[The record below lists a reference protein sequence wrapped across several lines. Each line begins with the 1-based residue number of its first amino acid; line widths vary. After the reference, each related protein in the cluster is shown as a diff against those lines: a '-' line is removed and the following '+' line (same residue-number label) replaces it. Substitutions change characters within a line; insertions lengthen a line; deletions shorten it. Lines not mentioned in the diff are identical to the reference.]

1 MRKEKT
7 GGRLKGT
14 PNKTTS
20 EIRTVLSS
28 FISSN
33 IDTMQQDFDSID
45 EPVLRLQM
53 MEKLLRYILPTNV
66 KTDFQ
71 FEAKEKQEII
81 ITYVDSAIALANSED
96 EVDLG

>member
-1 MRKEKT
+1 MKKIKT

-20 EIRTVLSS
+20 EIRAVLSS
-28 FISSN
+28 FVSSN
-33 IDTMQQDFDSID
+33 IDTMQQDFDSIK
-45 EPVLRLQM
+45 EPILRLQM
-53 MEKLLRYILPTNV
+53 MEKLLKYILPTNV
-66 KTDFQ
+66 KTDYQ

-81 ITYVDSAIALANSED
+81 ITYIDSSIALANSEN

>member
-1 MRKEKT
+1 M
-7 GGRLKGT
+7 KGT

-20 EIRTVLSS
+20 EIRSVLSS

-33 IDTMQQDFDSID
+33 KDTMRQDFDSID
-45 EPVLRLQM
+45 EPILRLQM
-53 MEKLLRYILPTNV
+53 MEKSLRYIHSTIV

-81 ITYVDSAIALANSED
+81 ITYIDFAIALSNSEH